1 MENMHDVG
9 VLRERLDRLERSHA
23 RLKRLLASG
32 LVIAAGLGS
41 AAAAKAPTPTVDAR
55 EFRVVDADGKVRAT
69 LGPSEFRWGGVDD
82 GPFAT
87 ATTALRLYDE
97 YEVPHVIL
105 SSTWSELGDHRG
117 GSLLVSGKRDGAVG
131 QIGASGFG
139 ASVLLHNEGGNFV
152 ALGGQTPHGITVRN
166 GLTESN
172 STFVGGGVGF
182 EAADGKMTF
191 YGRDGR
197 ATSSIP

>member
-1 MENMHDVG
+1 MGRGLAQRLLGACRVRWRSVMEEHEIS

-87 ATTALRLYDE
+87 ATTALR
-97 YEVPHVIL
+97 
-105 SSTWSELGDHRG
+105 
-117 GSLLVSGKRDGAVG
+117 
-131 QIGASGFG
+131 
-139 ASVLLHNEGGNFV
+139 
-152 ALGGQTPHGITVRN
+152 
-166 GLTESN
+166 
-172 STFVGGGVGF
+172 
-182 EAADGKMTF
+182 
-191 YGRDGR
+191 
-197 ATSSIP
+197 